1 MANKYRVAILMHGTH
16 DLFIV
21 DCTGPF
27 SLDVYFN
34 SNSDANANAGNAN
47 ARQSRGNKPI
57 YEYKSL

>member
-1 MANKYRVAILMHGTH
+1 MYIFTVL
-16 DLFIV
+16 

-27 SLDVYFN
+27 SVDVYFN

-57 YEYKSL
+57 NTSSQHNF